1 MFDYYKVNSIV
12 VYVIIFIMINIVLV
26 KVLLFIEIMCLGF
39 LMNV

>member
-12 VYVIIFIMINIVLV
+12 VYVIIFIMIYIVLV
-26 KVLLFIEIMCLGF
+26 KVLLFIETMCLGF

>member
-12 VYVIIFIMINIVLV
+12 VYVIIFIMIYIVLV